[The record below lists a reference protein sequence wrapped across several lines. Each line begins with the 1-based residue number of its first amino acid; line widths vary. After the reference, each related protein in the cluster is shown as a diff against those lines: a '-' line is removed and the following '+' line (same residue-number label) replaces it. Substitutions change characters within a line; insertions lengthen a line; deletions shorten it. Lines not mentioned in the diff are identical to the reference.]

1 MRFEEKEQGVGG
13 SRVKGK
19 KSPRPPFPKGGK
31 FYVLN

>member
-1 MRFEEKEQGVGG
+1 MRFEEREPRGLGFE
-13 SRVKGK
+13 VKGK